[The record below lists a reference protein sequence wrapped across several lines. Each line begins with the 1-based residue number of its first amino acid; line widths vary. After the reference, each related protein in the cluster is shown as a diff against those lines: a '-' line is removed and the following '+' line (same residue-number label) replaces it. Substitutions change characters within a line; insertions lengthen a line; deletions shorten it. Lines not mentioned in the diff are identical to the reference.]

1 MKNKLILSIAMS
13 SVFCLNTNLAYAT
26 TAEDNAL
33 VAAIEPTK
41 AIEREELH
49 GGKCAAGKCGTS
61 KAYETSKLTHDPQEF
76 LVRARDGKCGL
87 SGKGVA
93 ANTNVAIIGVCAGGV
108 CGQ

>member
-13 SVFCLNTNLAYAT
+13 SSMCLNTTYASNT
-26 TAEDNAL
+26 VDSTASP
-33 VAAIEPTK
+33 IQ
-41 AIEREELH
+41 RQELH

-61 KAYETSKLTHDPQEF
+61 KAYATSELTHNPQCY

-87 SGKGVA
+87 SGKGV
-93 ANTNVAIIGVCAGGV
+93 TAIAVGAGTCASGI